1 MIRARSTAG
10 FRPQRSGRRFRAPAK
25 PHVKGLVKAEI
36 NVTPL
41 VDVVLVLLIIFMV
54 VTPMIARGVDVK
66 LPVTSHHAKK
76 NDDNRD
82 VVVSITRE
90 GTVYVGADR
99 TPIEK
104 LGATVQEEKRR
115 HPDKGIFLKADERL
129 PYGQARRVMD
139 AIHGAGIE
147 DVQLGTDE
155 AAH

>member
-1 MIRARSTAG
+1 
-10 FRPQRSGRRFRAPAK
+10 
-25 PHVKGLVKAEI
+25 LVKAEI

-66 LPVTSHHAKK
+66 LPVTTHHTKK

-82 VVVSITRE
+82 IVVSITRE

-104 LGATVQEEKRR
+104 LGAAVQEEKRR

-129 PYGQARRVMD
+129 DYGQARRVMD
-139 AIHGAGIE
+139 AIHAAGVE

-155 AAH
+155 AAPGAGAEAAH